1 MRGPRGPKAV
11 TVTRATSLDRA
22 SRAGRTV
29 RRWNEILLAANALDH
44 TPVGPGENR
53 LFGEQLGPHRTSRAF
68 AIVHIAIFDTVNAI
82 AGGHK
87 SYTGLPPASRDISM
101 HAAIAQ
107 AAHDTLVALYPS
119 QKLSFDELLAEDL
132 DQIRDRQAQR
142 RGTALGSRAADAIL
156 ALRTSDGSQFPEQ
169 LYGSEYVPDPG
180 PGKWRQDPIALQPIA
195 LGSLWNRVKPFVLQS
210 AGQFQPPPPPAPNS
224 SAYMAAFDEVKPAGR
239 CGHHVLGVEVSLR
252 VLAPDHRHPCGRRTE
267 LDATRCAVQ
276 QQRRPELHPTI
287 PGLPVRARHLR
298 GFCIRDPA

>member
-1 MRGPRGPKAV
+1 MARKQNRRGRVAILVVLTLGLTAHAWAQGSQGSYRDPRDFFGPRFQGGQDAP
-11 TVTRATSLDRA
+11 RPER
-22 SRAGRTV
+22 SRREDAV

-142 RGTALGSRAADAIL
+142 RGTALGSRAARSFLSSSTAASTYRIPGRASGARIPSPCNL
-156 ALRTSDGSQFPEQ
+156 SRSVPCGIGSNRSSCSPPASSSLRLPPLLTALRIWPRS
-169 LYGSEYVPDPG
+169 
-180 PGKWRQDPIALQPIA
+180 
-195 LGSLWNRVKPFVLQS
+195 
-210 AGQFQPPPPPAPNS
+210 
-224 SAYMAAFDEVKPAGR
+224 
-239 CGHHVLGVEVSLR
+239 
-252 VLAPDHRHPCGRRTE
+252 
-267 LDATRCAVQ
+267 TR
-276 QQRRPELHPTI
+276 
-287 PGLPVRARHLR
+287 
-298 GFCIRDPA
+298 